1 MMGVMAT
8 TDDWRRLARLARDRR
23 GDLRLTQGEVSASGG
38 PSISTLRLIEGA
50 LQPSGFRP
58 AILRALERALQWEPG
73 SVRAV
78 LDGGD
83 PTPITGDDPTLP
95 GISPAPAAVT
105 AAGGADAIA
114 RIQAGTFAGEM
125 FEAAEGIKR
134 EIARRRREGVP
145 EDRIFADEFEQEL
158 WSGTGTIL
166 TPEDQRVLA
175 IVWLRM
181 TRPRRPPNSDTSPPL
196 ERAG

>member
-8 TDDWRRLARLARDRR
+8 TDDWRRLARFARDRR

-58 AILRALERALQWEPG
+58 AILRALERALQWERG

-83 PTPITGDDPTLP
+83 PTPLTAGDEPARP
-95 GISPAPAAVT
+95 GGSPAVAAPDPGRV
-105 AAGGADAIA
+105 ARGHEVRDELEDIA
-114 RIQAGTFAGEM
+114 TGI
-125 FEAAEGIKR
+125 AAEIS
-134 EIARRRREGVP
+134 ARRRQGWP
-145 EDRIFADEFEQEL
+145 EADIFSNQFERSIWLTALASERDRIL
-158 WSGTGTIL
+158 TI
-166 TPEDQRVLA
+166 A
-175 IVWLRM
+175 SLRQ
-181 TRPRRPPNSDTSPPL
+181 TRPHRNPQDSNPPVEL
-196 ERAG
+196 AG